1 MLSASVGPCRDDSV
15 NSVFTEA
22 DGGAAP
28 AVWMVNPNVDFQYA
42 IQRGRTTSNT
52 HKNTCWHLAKYFNQA
67 ACNPL
72 MLPDVSLELQVSICR
87 YMGW

>member
-28 AVWMVNPNVDFQYA
+28 AVWMVNPNVDFQYGNSTRPNDL
-42 IQRGRTTSNT
+42 Q
-52 HKNTCWHLAKYFNQA
+52 HPQKHLPAFGKIF
-67 ACNPL
+67 
-72 MLPDVSLELQVSICR
+72 
-87 YMGW
+87 